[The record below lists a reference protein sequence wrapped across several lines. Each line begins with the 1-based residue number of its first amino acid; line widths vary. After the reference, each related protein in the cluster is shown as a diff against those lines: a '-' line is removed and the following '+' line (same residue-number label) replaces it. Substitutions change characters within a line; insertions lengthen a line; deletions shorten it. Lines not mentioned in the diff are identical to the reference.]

1 MTPDQHLAE
10 LAEAFPGWHI
20 WRGRDHRGRLDGWF
34 ATQRGAGARAAIVTA
49 SGPAELRHRLLESLT
64 AETASH

>member
-20 WRGRDHRGRLDGWF
+20 WRGRDRRGRPEGWY
-34 ATQRGAGARAAIVTA
+34 ATQRGAGARAAIVPA
-49 SGPAELRHRLLESLT
+49 NGPAELRHRLLETLT
-64 AETASH
+64 SEAVSH